1 MAAGEAQL
9 FCILWVNSF
18 VRAWYSYSLRKWIG
32 AMFQS
37 AGLFYQKLDTQIRR
51 WKNIKRFRN
60 KQLYS
65 FLSWHYFSKMTIFE
79 KHRGGVPKS
88 TLLPEHTLLTE
99 NRKHSRINPST
110 AYLSPLPNENH
121 AAMLPYNQEAA
132 PLNCLLFLARSH
144 KLVKVQ
150 KSGLLPLQSDLDVWF
165 WFQDC

>member
-1 MAAGEAQL
+1 MKEYKTVQEQTTL
-9 FCILWVNSF
+9 FILVL
-18 VRAWYSYSLRKWIG
+18 AL
-32 AMFQS
+32 
-37 AGLFYQKLDTQIRR
+37 LL
-51 WKNIKRFRN
+51 KNDD
-60 KQLYS
+60 
-65 FLSWHYFSKMTIFE
+65 FE

-150 KSGLLPLQSDLDVWF
+150 KSGLLPLQSDLDV
-165 WFQDC
+165 